1 MALPY
6 GSVFQ
11 WEKRFEGS
19 NRLKALHR
27 ALKAGGTLG
36 IVERR
41 AAQGTPFRRM
51 IQEGALTE
59 EHVILLAEVAGFR
72 LVTRSLDAVQDHMI
86 LRFVKP

>member
-1 MALPY
+1 MTLPY

-11 WEKRFEGS
+11 WEKHFEGS
-19 NRLKALHR
+19 NQLKALHR
-27 ALKAGGTLG
+27 ALKQGGTLG

-41 AAQGTPFRRM
+41 APNGTPFRRM

-72 LVTRSLDAVQDHMI
+72 LVTRSSEAAQGHMI
-86 LRFVKP
+86 LKFVKP

>member
-11 WEKRFEGS
+11 WERRLEGN

-27 ALKAGGTLG
+27 ALKPGGTLE

-41 AAQGTPFRRM
+41 AADGTSFRRM

-59 EHVILLAEVAGFR
+59 EHVVLLAQIAGFR
-72 LVTRSLDAVQDHMI
+72 LVTKSVDAAQDHMI